1 MSWYPALRSV
11 LTAFCDRSCEIG
23 RDLIIA
29 SMAMARIVSGV
40 ALSFLVASGVSAS
53 GSRPKSSITLWI
65 FGGLGWGI
73 FGIGW
78 FYRVLL
84 GGV

>member
-1 MSWYPALRSV
+1 M
-11 LTAFCDRSCEIG
+11 G

-40 ALSFLVASGVSAS
+40 ALSFVVASGVSAS

-73 FGIGW
+73 LV
-78 FYRVLL
+78 Y
-84 GGV
+84 